1 MARKPT
7 HTEPQP
13 ARLNVDDMRRGMKR
27 LQKRLQE
34 VEAFDPRTLDRQ
46 DPWSTVRPLSTS
58 IETALDET
66 FGKGTVEYNRY
77 AAASRFD
84 WPIIMGGDVDHHRK
98 VQHVVEDRI
107 RSIQLLT
114 DAVDLLND
122 RIEAQAESANS
133 LTAVVAA
140 IEAVERSSRIF
151 IVHGH
156 DEGTKEAVARFISK
170 LGFEPVILHER
181 ANRGRTIIEKF
192 RDEAADIGFA
202 IVLMSPD
209 DEMAGGSK
217 RARQNVILELGF
229 FLGAL
234 GSANVAALVRGD
246 VETPS
251 DFDGVLY
258 IKVDDTG
265 MWRMLLA
272 KELKASGYDVDMNKA
287 V

>member
-1 MARKPT
+1 MTKKPT
-7 HTEPQP
+7 YAEPQP
-13 ARLNVDDMRRGMKR
+13 SRLTAKDMYRGVQR

-34 VEAFDPRTLDRQ
+34 VEAFNPTTLDRR

-58 IETALDET
+58 IETSLNET
-66 FGKGTVEYNRY
+66 FGKGTIEYNRY

-84 WPIIMGGDVDHHRK
+84 WPVTMGGDLDHNRK
-98 VQHVVEDRI
+98 VQYVADDRN
-107 RSIQLLT
+107 RSIQ
-114 DAVDLLND
+114 
-122 RIEAQAESANS
+122 
-133 LTAVVAA
+133 
-140 IEAVERSSRIF
+140 
-151 IVHGH
+151 H
-156 DEGTKEAVARFISK
+156 DEASKEAVARFIAK
-170 LGFEPVILHER
+170 LGFEPVILHEQ
-181 ANRGRTIIEKF
+181 ANRGRTIIQKF

-209 DEMAGGSK
+209 DEMAAGSK

-234 GSANVAALVRGD
+234 GPANVAALVRGD

-258 IKVDDTG
+258 IKVDDAG

>member
-7 HTEPQP
+7 SAEPQP
-13 ARLNVDDMRRGMKR
+13 SRLTAEDMRRGVKR

-34 VEAFDPRTLDRQ
+34 VEAFDPVTLDRR

-66 FGKGTVEYNRY
+66 FGKGTIEYNRY
-77 AAASRFD
+77 ATASRFD
-84 WPIIMGGDVDHHRK
+84 WPIMRGDMDHSRK
-98 VQHVVEDRI
+98 VQYVADDRN
-107 RSIQLLT
+107 RSIQLLS
-114 DAVDLLND
+114 AAIDLLNE
-122 RIEAQAESANS
+122 RIEADAESQSSSVA
-133 LTAVVAA
+133 AVVQKP
-140 IEAVERSSRIF
+140 VDRSSRIF

-156 DEGTKEAVARFISK
+156 DEASKEAVARFIAK
-170 LGFEPVILHER
+170 LGYEPVILHEQ
-181 ANRGRTIIEKF
+181 ANRGRTIIQKF

-209 DEMAGGSK
+209 DEMAAGSK
-217 RARQNVILELGF
+217 RPRQNVILELGF

-234 GSANVAALVRGD
+234 GPANVAALVRGD

-258 IKVDDTG
+258 IKVDDAG